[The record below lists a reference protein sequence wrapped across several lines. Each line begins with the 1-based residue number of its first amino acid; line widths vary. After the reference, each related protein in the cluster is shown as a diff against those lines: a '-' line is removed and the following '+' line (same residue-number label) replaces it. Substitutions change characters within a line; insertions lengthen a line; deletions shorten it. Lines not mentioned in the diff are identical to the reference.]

1 MDATRT
7 PRTIIAF
14 LGLAFTG
21 SLVAQAQPILSASRS
36 QSAIRTEN
44 FIVSCS
50 DPTFAQEVAK
60 AAEQQRHDLAMHW
73 LGQPLPKW
81 SQACPITVVASPR
94 LGAGGSTTYQLSPG
108 RIDGWIMEVKGS
120 QERILDSVL
129 PHEISHTILAT
140 YFTKLGKP
148 VPRWA
153 DEGACTTV
161 EHSSERSKHDHFLI
175 QFLSQGRGLPFA
187 TMFTLKDYPPD
198 IMPLYAQGYSVTSFL
213 IAQGGPRRFVQFL
226 EEGMT
231 TENWMMATEK
241 HYGYPMIGKLQTA
254 WSKWVSDGGG
264 NVDRHTAVALG
275 LSRNA
280 PVSNTAPSIPTNGS
294 VTLASVRATNQP
306 PTQIVVASGSNPW
319 TKQSRNTPQA
329 FVAQNANPGNV
340 ITIGREPPHLEPTV
354 LADSRS
360 SMERQTVA
368 IQQNQS
374 AESWYRQQLE
384 RTTQKEQV
392 PSLSRQHS
400 DPTSGQENQ
409 AMFPQGP
416 TEQSLGH
423 SDLVQHAAPAEIYS
437 SGTRLIR

>member
-1 MDATRT
+1 MDAIRT
-7 PRTIIAF
+7 PRTLIAF
-14 LGLAFTG
+14 LGLAFVP
-21 SLVAQAQPILSASRS
+21 SLVVQAQPMLSAMRG

-50 DPTFAQEVAK
+50 DPAFAQEVAK
-60 AAEQQRHDLAMHW
+60 AAEQQRHDLAVHW

-81 SQACPITVVASPR
+81 SHACPISVVASPR

-140 YFTKLGKP
+140 HFTKLGKP

-161 EHSSERSKHDHFLI
+161 EHQSERSKHDHFLI

-187 TMFTLKDYPPD
+187 TMFTLKDYPRD

-226 EEGMT
+226 EDGMS
-231 TENWMMATEK
+231 TENWVMATEK
-241 HYGYPMIGKLQTA
+241 HYGYPMIGKLQIA

-264 NVDRHTAVALG
+264 NVERHTAVALG
-275 LSRNA
+275 LSREA
-280 PVSNTAPSIPTNGS
+280 LARNTAPSTQTNGS
-294 VTLASVRATNQP
+294 VVLASTP
-306 PTQIVVASGSNPW
+306 VANLTPAQEASPQVMVAGGSNPW
-319 TKQSRNTPQA
+319 TKQSLSTPQGTI
-329 FVAQNANPGNV
+329 AQNGNPVNI
-340 ITIGREPPHLEPTV
+340 ITIGREPPRVESTM
-354 LADSRS
+354 LADRGS
-360 SMERQTVA
+360 SIERQAVA
-368 IQQNQS
+368 MQS
-374 AESWYRQQLE
+374 NGNPSSESWYRQQLE

-392 PSLSRQHS
+392 PSL
-400 DPTSGQENQ
+400 E
-409 AMFPQGP
+409 M
-416 TEQSLGH
+416 
-423 SDLVQHAAPAEIYS
+423 PAEIS
-437 SGTRLIR
+437 SEGTRLIR